1 MGHHMGIILGLVAA
15 IFWGAADF
23 FARYATQR
31 IGTYRTL
38 FYMQL
43 FGLVGLSI
51 YLLAT
56 GAFSRFAPT
65 DSRYWQ
71 PWLWALSTAVLSVFS
86 TLALYRAFEVGV
98 LTIVS
103 PIAASSSALTLVL
116 SFLNGE
122 IISLVQGL
130 GIGAALIGIV
140 LAATSF
146 APTATA
152 LNAELVLRQKRKQ
165 SSGIGWALL
174 ASVGFG
180 VIFWMLGFH
189 VTPFL
194 GGITPVWL
202 IRLMAVC
209 LLALLAS
216 PMRQTIIPP
225 RGPVWWYITG
235 VGILDTAA
243 FVIAAIAL
251 GNGQE
256 VAIVSVL
263 VSLFSAVT
271 VVLAWIF
278 LHEKLHWSQW
288 LGICIIFV
296 GIVLVNI

>member
-1 MGHHMGIILGLVAA
+1 MGIILALLSA

-38 FYMQL
+38 LYMQI

-65 DSRYWQ
+65 DSHYWH
-71 PWLWALSTAVLSVFS
+71 PWVWALLAAVLNVFS
-86 TLALYRAFEVGV
+86 SLALYRAFEVGV
-98 LTIVS
+98 LTVVS

-122 IISLVQGL
+122 IISQTQGI
-130 GIGAALIGIV
+130 GIGAALIGVV

-146 APTATA
+146 APSAA
-152 LNAELVLRQKRKQ
+152 SQDAELALRQKRKQ

-174 ASVGFG
+174 ASLGYG
-180 VIFWMLGFH
+180 VLFWMLGFH

-194 GGITPVWL
+194 GGIAPVWL
-202 IRLMAVC
+202 VRLTTIC
-209 LLALLAS
+209 TLALLAA
-216 PMRQTIIPP
+216 PMSQSITPP
-225 RGPVWWYITG
+225 RGSVWWYITG

-243 FVIAAIAL
+243 FVTATIAL

-278 LHEKLHWSQW
+278 LREKLHWSQW
-288 LGICIIFV
+288 LGIGIIFV
-296 GIVLVNI
+296 GIVLVNV